1 MTSPYVELHCH
12 SNYSFLEGA
21 SHPEDLVARARDLEM
36 PALAITD
43 RNGLYG
49 AVKFFG
55 AAQRAGIKPII
66 GTVLTIDDGTTPPK
80 DRVDYDRWGE
90 RLLLLAEDKVGYSN
104 LCRLISMAQMPN
116 AKGMARLP
124 ADELV
129 GHSGHLIALVA
140 DPKTRLPFYQEV
152 FGRDRLYLELHDH
165 LGPSDRGRNQGL
177 LDLATEHHAPLV
189 ITNEVF
195 YATQDGHR
203 LHDVITAIRHR
214 TTLDDA
220 YRYLHGNIEHALK
233 SGRELRQVFS
243 RYPATVVEEGMRNSG
258 EIAGR
263 CQFSFDLVGAR
274 FPGFPVN
281 AGETPFSFLYRLCQ
295 EAVREKYRPV
305 TPEVAAR
312 LQKELGVID
321 KTGFSEFFLINWDLM
336 RFAKARGIPGQGRG
350 SAADSIVAYLLG
362 ITRVDPIEHNLL
374 FERFLHEEMTT
385 TPDID
390 IDFSSE
396 HREQVIQY
404 IYEKYGPE
412 RTGMVCNVVT
422 YRQRSAIR
430 EVGKALGFKEDV
442 IDNLAKSASAWNP
455 ESPQTIAQAAGYEKV
470 APGQPWQ
477 QLFDLST
484 QILGFPRHLSIHVG
498 GMLVTGEPL
507 IDIVPVERATMP
519 GRMVVQFNKDDVEE
533 LGLIKMD
540 MLGLRMLSVVAEALD
555 LIEADTGTRPDL
567 DALDLK
573 DPEVYELCQQAD
585 TIGVFQI
592 ESRAQMQTL
601 PRSRPETF
609 NDLVVEVAIIR
620 PGPIQGDAVHPY
632 LRRKQGKEPVMYIHP
647 RLKPILEETLGVV
660 LYQEQILKISMEC
673 ASFSSAE
680 ADRFRRAMSS
690 HRSHELMDAIR
701 ARFLEGCLQNEIPQ
715 LIAEEIFTKLA
726 AFAEFGFTKSHAA
739 AFARTCYETAWLK
752 LHHAPALY
760 AGLLNNQP
768 MGFYHPHVLVEDA
781 KHHGV
786 KILPVDINKSYVR
799 CSVED
804 GALRL
809 GFNYVHG
816 VGDKALEAIEE
827 AQMKGPVESLEDFCR
842 RVRLT
847 STSRNGLTRA
857 QVQNLILAGAF
868 DAIDPN
874 RRQLVWRFT
883 ERAEDWQRAPMIE
896 EPSEDVA
903 LPLMSHRQRVA
914 TDYRLLSLSTTDHI
928 IHFYRPQFAQMRVI
942 DSKTL
947 RQSIRDGARVRVGGL
962 VITRQSPST
971 GKNFKFFTLADEF
984 GHVDVILRPP
994 IYLRYRQVANL
1005 EPILIMDGT
1014 LQKQDGVQSVLV
1026 DHIEAAP
1033 SLPEENVFPTSRNYR

>member
-1 MTSPYVELHCH
+1 LHCH

-21 SHPEDLVARARDLEM
+21 SHPEDLVARARELEI

-49 AVKFFG
+49 AVKFVR
-55 AAQRAGIKPII
+55 AAQAAGIKPIV
-66 GTVLTIDDGTTPPK
+66 GVELTLDDGTPPPK
-80 DRVDYDRWGE
+80 DRVDFDRWGD
-90 RLLLLAEDKVGYSN
+90 RIVVLAEDRAGYTQ
-104 LCRLISMAQMPN
+104 LCRVISRAQMPH
-116 AKGMARLP
+116 AKGTARLDP
-124 ADELV
+124 QDLASID
-129 GHSGHLIALVA
+129 GHCFALVA
-140 DPKTRLPFYQEV
+140 RPRERLPFYQEI
-152 FGRDRLYLELHDH
+152 FGRDRVFLDLHDH
-165 LGPSDRGRNQGL
+165 LAPGDRARNQEL
-177 LDLATEHHAPLV
+177 LELATAHGAPIV

-195 YATQDGHR
+195 YATRDRHR
-203 LHDVITAIRHR
+203 LHDVLTAIRHR
-214 TTLDDA
+214 TTLEGA
-220 YRYLHGNIEHALK
+220 HRYLHPNADFALK
-233 SGRELRQVFS
+233 SERELREVFA
-243 RYPATVVEEGMRNSG
+243 RYPQAVVAEGFENAAA
-258 EIAGR
+258 IAQQCDFR
-263 CQFSFDLVGAR
+263 FDLKGAR
-274 FPGFPVN
+274 FPGFPVP

-295 EAVREKYRPV
+295 EAAREKYRPV

-321 KTGFSEFFLINWDLM
+321 RTGFAEFFLINWDLM
-336 RFAKARGIPGQGRG
+336 RFARSRGIPGQGRG

-362 ITRVDPIEHNLL
+362 ITRVDPIAHNLL

-390 IDFSSE
+390 IDFSTA

-404 IYEKYGPE
+404 IFEKYGPE
-412 RTGMVCNVVT
+412 CTGMVCNVVT

-430 EVGKALGFKEDV
+430 EVGKALGFKEDTL
-442 IDNLAKSASAWNP
+442 DRLAKSASAWHP
-455 ESPQTIAQAAGYEKV
+455 ESPETIAQAAGYATG
-470 APGQPWQ
+470 APGRPWRE
-477 QLFDLST
+477 LFDLAT
-484 QILGFPRHLSIHVG
+484 QILEFPRHLSIHVG
-498 GMLVTGEPL
+498 GMLVTGQPL

-519 GRMVVQFNKDDVEE
+519 GRMVIQFNKDDVEE

-555 LIEADTGTRPDL
+555 LIEADTGVRPDL
-567 DALDLK
+567 DALDLR
-573 DPEVYELCQQAD
+573 DEQVYALCQQAD

-601 PRSRPETF
+601 PRSRPDTF

-632 LRRKQGKEPVMYIHP
+632 LRRKQRREPVTYLHP
-647 RLKPILEETLGVV
+647 RLEPILKETLGVV

-673 ASFSSAE
+673 AGFSGGE

-690 HRSHELMDAIR
+690 RRGHAQMEAIR
-701 ARFLEGCLQNEIPQ
+701 ERFLAGCAANQIAVPV
-715 LIAEEIFTKLA
+715 AEEIFSKLA

-781 KHHGV
+781 KRHGV
-786 KILPVDINKSYVR
+786 RILPLDINRSYTR
-799 CSVED
+799 CTVES

-816 VGDKALEAIEE
+816 LGEKALEVLEE
-827 AQMKGPVESLEDFCR
+827 AQMKGAIVSVEDFCHR
-842 RVRLT
+842 IRLT
-847 STSRNGLTRA
+847 SQSRRGLTRA
-857 QVQNLILAGAF
+857 QVQTMILAGAF
-868 DAIDPN
+868 DALEPN
-874 RRQLVWRFT
+874 RREAVWRFN
-883 ERAEDWQRAPMIE
+883 EQVDDWQRAPLLA
-896 EPSEDVA
+896 EPA
-903 LPLMSHRQRVA
+903 LPVSLAPMTHRETVA
-914 TDYRLLSLSTTDHI
+914 TDYRLLSLTTTDHL
-928 IHFYRPQFAQMRVI
+928 IHFYRPQFAQLRVI

-947 RQSIRDGARVRVGGL
+947 RESVPDGARVRVGGL

-971 GKNFKFFTLADEF
+971 GKEFKFFTLADEF

-994 IYLRYRQVANL
+994 IYQRYRQVANL
-1005 EPILIMDGT
+1005 EPILIMDGQV
-1014 LQKQDGVQSVLV
+1014 QKQDGVMSVLV
-1026 DHIEAAP
+1026 THIEAAP
-1033 SLPEENVFPTSRNYR
+1033 ALPAEDTIPQSRNYR